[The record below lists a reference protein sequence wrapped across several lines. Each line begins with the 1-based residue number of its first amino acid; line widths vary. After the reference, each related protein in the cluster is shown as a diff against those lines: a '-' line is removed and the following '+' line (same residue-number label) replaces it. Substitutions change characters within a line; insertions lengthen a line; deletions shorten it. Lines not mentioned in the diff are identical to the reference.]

1 MYFIEFICLIYM
13 YSLYFNNS
21 SFIYNKINLRK
32 YKDFNKQYTYYTPYL
47 GILDPDIIYEIPK
60 NIFNESKLFFG
71 KSKLIEINKNLFIQ
85 FEGNTKILPNKWY
98 IESIKKVIQNYS
110 NTFKTS
116 QFPIYVQI
124 IQNKIKSNMYYP
136 YASYNAF
143 EFTINGYIDK
153 IVAYQ
158 IICHELLHLYFPILP
173 GKYSYCHNEGLLDFI
188 SVILNYNKKDQI
200 KLFNKLIEEYQYY
213 KNIKSNEGMKQQ
225 NPYLLGF
232 VLGFMLS
239 KYEINK
245 IINFVKLYNKERN
258 YCLEVWKNKRYIDFI
273 KSKNFY
279 NKYCEQYFISS

>member
-21 SFIYNKINLRK
+21 SFKHNKINLGK

-98 IESIKKVIQNYS
+98 IQSIKKVIQNYS

-213 KNIKSNEGMKQQ
+213 KNIESNEGMKQQ

-245 IINFVKLYNKERN
+245 IINFIKLYNKERN
-258 YCLEVWKNKRYIDFI
+258 YCLEVWKNKKYIDFI

-279 NKYCEQYFISS
+279 NKYCKKYFISS

>member
-1 MYFIEFICLIYM
+1 MN
-13 YSLYFNNS
+13 SLYFHNS
-21 SFIYNKINLRK
+21 SFKHNKINLRK
-32 YKDFNKQYTYYTPYL
+32 YKDYNKQYTYYTPYL

-71 KSKLIEINKNLFIQ
+71 KSKLIKINKNLFIH

-124 IQNKIKSNMYYP
+124 IQNKNKSGMYYP

-173 GKYSYCHNEGLLDFI
+173 GKYSYCHNEGLLDYI
-188 SVILNYNKKDQI
+188 SVILNYKKKDQI
-200 KLFNKLIEEYQYY
+200 KLFNKHIEEYQYY
-213 KNIKSNEGMKQQ
+213 KNIKSNEGMKQK

-239 KYEINK
+239 NYEINK
-245 IINFVKLYNKERN
+245 IINFIKLYNKERKI
-258 YCLEVWKNKRYIDFI
+258 CLEVWKNKKYIEFI

-279 NKYCEQYFISS
+279 SNYCSQYIINPHI